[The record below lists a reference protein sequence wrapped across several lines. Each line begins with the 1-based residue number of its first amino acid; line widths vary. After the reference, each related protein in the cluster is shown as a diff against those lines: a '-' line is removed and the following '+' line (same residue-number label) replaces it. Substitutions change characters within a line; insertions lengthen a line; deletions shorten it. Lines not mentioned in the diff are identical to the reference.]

1 MDEPPLLTIEN
12 IDAVLRFL
20 PIFEADG
27 FTFGE
32 WLPFDGGL
40 PAFSFS
46 EEAGQ
51 FIDALYHNNWVIPF
65 DWCEWQDEARRI
77 TESPE
82 LTRNADLKTLRRLLT
97 LHVRKDRFCEGH
109 LWGMFDEGHLT
120 AILRRLRVLRQ
131 DLA

>member
-1 MDEPPLLTIEN
+1 MNEPPKLTTDN

-32 WLPFDGGL
+32 WMPFEGGL

-46 EEAGQ
+46 DEAGQ

-65 DWCEWQDEARRI
+65 DWGEWQDEARRI

-82 LTRNADLKTLRRLLT
+82 HLNHANLETLRKLLT
-97 LHVRKDRFCEGH
+97 LHVRTERFCEGH
-109 LWGMFDEGHLT
+109 LCSMFESGNLT
-120 AILRRLRVLRQ
+120 AILSRLRAIRQ
-131 DLA
+131 SLP